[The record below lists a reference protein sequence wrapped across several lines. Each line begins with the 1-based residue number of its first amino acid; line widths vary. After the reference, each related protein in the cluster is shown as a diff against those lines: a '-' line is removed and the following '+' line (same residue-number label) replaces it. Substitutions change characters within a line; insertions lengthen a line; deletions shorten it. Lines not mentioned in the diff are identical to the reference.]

1 MLLTGRSLHFLL
13 MPAACVSVF
22 VACSGGAPPEAYFRQ
37 VTDPDGVR
45 AVENGLL
52 PVEWPGSL
60 PRLVLEEVARIGS
73 TEGPDE
79 QLLSSPWSPY
89 AVDPDG
95 RVAYLERRPSEMRVY
110 DPDGR
115 FLFRVGRSGD
125 GPGEFRIGYVLEA
138 VPGLGWMVAGSPN
151 RLVLFNQDG
160 QLLETIS
167 TRALPGSIL
176 NRMGLRADG
185 TLWYF
190 TDEPVRFG
198 VNRSRLMLADW
209 KGMTADTVATMP
221 RTEIEVRNDYGL
233 ETYYPQ
239 SLAIG
244 PGGRAWTS
252 TSFDYVI
259 EVYGHSTGDR
269 LRLRRDFEPVP
280 DSDYGKGNDESMWTG
295 SVMNFKRIYARALRF
310 YPAIKGLHW
319 IDDRELWVFT
329 SVPADSTHLQ
339 VDVFSPEGRY
349 LRAFSADDR
358 IQRAKFAAGHAWLLT
373 TDEEEVPVLIRY
385 RYRLEPSP

>member
-13 MPAACVSVF
+13 VPAACVSLSA
-22 VACSGGAPPEAYFRQ
+22 ACSGGAPPEAYSRQ

-45 AVENGLL
+45 AVENGSL

-79 QLLSSPWSPY
+79 QLLSSRWSPY

-95 RVAYLERRPSEMRVY
+95 RVAYLDQRPSEMRVY

-115 FLFRVGRSGD
+115 FLFRAGRSGD
-125 GPGEFRIGYVLEA
+125 GPGEFRIGFVVEA

-151 RLVLFNQDG
+151 RLVLFDG
-160 QLLETIS
+160 DGRLLETIPAQ
-167 TRALPGSIL
+167 ALPGRIL
-176 NRMGLRADG
+176 NRMGSRADG

-190 TDEPVRFG
+190 ADEPVRFG
-198 VNRSRLMLADW
+198 VSRSRLMLADW
-209 KGMTADTVATMP
+209 KHMTADTVATIP
-221 RTEIEVRNDYGL
+221 RTEIEVRSDYGL

-252 TSFDYVI
+252 TAFDYVI
-259 EVYGHSTGDR
+259 EIYGRSPGDR
-269 LRLRRDFEPVP
+269 LRLRRDFDPVP
-280 DSDYGKGNDESMWTG
+280 DPDYGKGKDESMWTG
-295 SVMNFKRIYARALRF
+295 SVMEYKRIYALARRF
-310 YPAIKGLHW
+310 RPAIESLQW
-319 IDDRELWVFT
+319 VDDRELWIFT
-329 SVPADSTHLQ
+329 SVPADSTRSQ
-339 VDVFSPEGRY
+339 VDVFSPEGCY
-349 LRAFSADDR
+349 LRAFSVDNR
-358 IQRAKFAAGHAWLLT
+358 FQRAKLAAGHAWLLT

-385 RYRLEPSP
+385 RYRLESP